1 MKVLG
6 PPMSGSESD
15 KTASRNRFGQYLRKR
30 ATPVQPRTA
39 RQIAVR
45 ERLSTLSAA
54 WSTLSDAQRAQWD
67 VYAASHPRTDSLG
80 STVTLTGHQMF
91 VGFNSALLNAGLTTI
106 VVPPAG
112 PDPDAPNLTFTA
124 SQGSAMDLSGFSLSE
139 GQVAVIASSP
149 PVSAGRNFNG
159 DYRFLVAVPGAA
171 TPVTVVT
178 LAGAMEAKFGA
189 LPVGKKVFVEAYV
202 VSQNGWSAVSRTSTV
217 ILPG

>member
-1 MKVLG
+1 
-6 PPMSGSESD
+6 MSGSESE

-39 RQIAVR
+39 RQIAAR
-45 ERLSTLSAA
+45 ERLATLSAA

-80 STVTLTGHQMF
+80 STITLTGHQMF
-91 VGFNSALLNAGLTTI
+91 VGFNCALLNAGLNTI

-112 PDPDAPNLTFTA
+112 PDPEAPNLYFTSSHA
-124 SQGSAMDLSGFSLSE
+124 SSLDLNGFSLTL
-139 GQVAVIASSP
+139 GQVGVISVSP

-159 DYRFLVAVPGAA
+159 DYRFLVAVPGAP

-189 LPVGKKVFVEAYV
+189 VPAGKKIFVEAYV

-217 ILPG
+217 IVPEP